1 MLFLHML
8 IICEQL
14 VKCFLSYSVEK
25 TYFYENSIYQNGEFK
40 TSLLS
45 NCFANANTFI
55 HAFIYSVIH
64 LITCLLIT
72 F

>member
-1 MLFLHML
+1 ML

-14 VKCFLSYSVEK
+14 VKCFLSYAVEK
-25 TYFYENSIYQNGEFK
+25 TYFYEHSINENSEFK

-45 NCFANANTFI
+45 NWSFTNANTFI